1 MNRVNPINRKVVK
14 TKIVSMNINPVLER
28 HADYE
33 PPRYKRSPIKQP
45 ARNISLP
52 PIK

>member
-1 MNRVNPINRKVVK
+1 MGLNNRKVVK

-28 HADYE
+28 HAEYE
-33 PPRYKRSPIKQP
+33 PPRYKRSPLRQ
-45 ARNISLP
+45 AVRNVSLP